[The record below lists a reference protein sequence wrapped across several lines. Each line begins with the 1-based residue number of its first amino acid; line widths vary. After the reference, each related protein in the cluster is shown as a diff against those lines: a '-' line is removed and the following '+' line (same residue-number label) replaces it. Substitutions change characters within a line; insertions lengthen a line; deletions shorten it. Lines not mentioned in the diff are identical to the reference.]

1 MIPNT
6 SNIELRHQYNVY
18 RLHRFVRLRKSYF
31 LRTWETVNIRRKER
45 SEASVKRRR
54 GIGRDVT
61 SMTLYAP
68 RLERTHCMK
77 SRQLFSR
84 LKRPNAL
91 QACEARALYTRGSRL
106 RRFSPSENVRKR
118 LFCSLSLRSR
128 SPGAWSV
135 DGRTDRRNKA
145 LIKFSNFSGVVW
157 TRPLTNACLWSS
169 ILLFGP
175 SDSAPRQDPLIGVS
189 VVMGLLALLCIVVF
203 AVVRRRMVTSN
214 TQETSADVWQGN
226 KTMNNYIIFLNY
238 NVKGSGKN
246 NVWTR

>member
-18 RLHRFVRLRKSYF
+18 RLHRFVRLRKSHF
-31 LRTWETVNIRRKER
+31 LRTRETVNIRRKER
-45 SEASVKRRR
+45 SGASVKRRL

-68 RLERTHCMK
+68 RLERIHCMK
-77 SRQLFSR
+77 SRRLFSR
-84 LKRPNAL
+84 LKRPYVRL
-91 QACEARALYTRGSRL
+91 VRSTREDHAYGASRL
-106 RRFSPSENVRKR
+106 PKTSENDYFAV
-118 LFCSLSLRSR
+118 SQSR

-135 DGRTDRRNKA
+135 DGRTDRRKKA
-145 LIKFSNFSGVVW
+145 LIKFSNFSDVVW
-157 TRPLTNACLWSS
+157 TRLLTNACLWSP
-169 ILLFGP
+169 ILFFGP